1 MPSPGSDR
9 DTPSSWLSKARYGAL
24 KMGVPVSC
32 ADHELTAAPSSA
44 STRIPP
50 QTLRRMRLSLYV
62 FGHHAYPIV
71 HDLKEPTANFEPAHR
86 VRAPH
91 RQRPLAQQRHE
102 RSVIRQDADLAVEGR
117 RHDGVRFTVEHRG
130 LRRDNRDLHHELAS
144 FLAFSTASSIAPT
157 M

>member
-1 MPSPGSDR
+1 MPSPGSDS
-9 DTPSSWLSKARYGAL
+9 DTPNSWLVNARYGAL
-24 KMGVPVSC
+24 KIGVPVSC
-32 ADHELTAAPSSA
+32 AEDEPATTASSA

-130 LRRDNRDLHHELAS
+130 LRGDNRDLHHELAS
-144 FLAFSTASSIAPT
+144 ILTSTTASSMPPT